1 MLSKVLC
8 FNHSINIKIAEPW
21 SNGQLSCFLGLEVF
35 CWLEPHVPLI
45 GVSSQTSEIIKR
57 SCKSFCL
64 TVYAN
69 KAQSAQL
76 PVIELLCSLRNKT
89 RILRIKFTI
98 ILRFKDF
105 CWVYQKGMI
114 SMSCTMHTPP
124 PQWPPVP
131 STAWCR
137 PWQPPP
143 TITPQWRSA
152 ATWPQVQHCKTSPT
166 RLLHMSLLVP
176 QILIGEVVQSR
187 RRPLLLVE
195 SDY

>member
-8 FNHSINIKIAEPW
+8 FIHNIDIKIEEPW

-76 PVIELLCSLRNKT
+76 PVIEMSDSLRNKT
-89 RILRIKFTI
+89 RILRIKITI

-105 CWVYQKGMI
+105 CWVYQQRI
-114 SMSCTMHTPP
+114 ISCTMHT
-124 PQWPPVP
+124 
-131 STAWCR
+131 
-137 PWQPPP
+137 
-143 TITPQWRSA
+143 
-152 ATWPQVQHCKTSPT
+152 TSMT
-166 RLLHMSLLVP
+166 SCTQYCLVP
-176 QILIGEVVQSR
+176 
-187 RRPLLLVE
+187 PLAASPNHHPSVKICSNMAPGKTL
-195 SDY
+195 